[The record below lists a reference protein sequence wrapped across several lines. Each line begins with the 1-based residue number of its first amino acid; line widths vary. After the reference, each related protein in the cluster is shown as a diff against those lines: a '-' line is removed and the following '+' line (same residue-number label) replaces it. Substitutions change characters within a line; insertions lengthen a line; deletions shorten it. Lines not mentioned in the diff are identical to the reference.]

1 MWGAAPAV
9 GARFDRED
17 RASAV
22 EILLDKTKA
31 ERQTCQD
38 ACGIFFPASETQ
50 TVAKPQVLQVRQK
63 EAEPSTVLQTVKL
76 AEKILPQRRRP
87 LSCFKTC

>member
-1 MWGAAPAV
+1 MDLMHTRSTKTIAQAGILFSMWGAAPAV

-38 ACGIFFPASETQ
+38 ACGIFFPASELKLSLSRRFYRYGRRKQ
-50 TVAKPQVLQVRQK
+50 NHRQHCR
-63 EAEPSTVLQTVKL
+63 Q
-76 AEKILPQRRRP
+76 
-87 LSCFKTC
+87 